1 MISPRRSTAIPPRGY
16 ENSGKWLPCVDN
28 GLATRKAWAMKKLL
42 LVVVVIA
49 AVAGVG
55 ILISKKS
62 GQDELE
68 A

>member
-1 MISPRRSTAIPPRGY
+1 
-16 ENSGKWLPCVDN
+16 
-28 GLATRKAWAMKKLL
+28 MKKLL
-42 LVVVVIA
+42 LVVVVVA

-62 GQDELE
+62 GQGEIE